1 MAEGRRG
8 GGWRACG
15 TRRAPRP
22 QHTPHTPPHSTR
34 ARGLTLP
41 SGAVA
46 ETHSPARPGS
56 PGIHSTQ
63 LTNQPTNQPTRRS
76 LLTHK
81 LRGDTTPTH
90 DAILNAYACV
100 VCCLC
105 WLCYLRRDAVLRC
118 RTFLRRGRREYR
130 GCECDVSRPP
140 IRSCDGMQDSV
151 VKSRASRLVDWSS

>member
-151 VKSRASRLVDWSS
+151 VKSRAGRLVDWSS